1 MVETNN
7 GDERCAR
14 IDHMLETLQR
24 ESAALKAMTTKMIG
38 TVQPVLSQT
47 RVPPHQRTPPH

>member
-7 GDERCAR
+7 DDERGAR

-24 ESAALKAMTTKMIG
+24 EPAPQKAMTAKSIEI
-38 TVQPVLSQT
+38 VQPALSKT
-47 RVPPHQRTPPH
+47 RLPARKEASTR